1 MALRYPV
8 AQKTNPTG
16 HGWRLGPAM
25 RLSLLLGL
33 AITPSMGTPTMASDQ
48 QAEPRLVF
56 ETNGDQLTIS
66 GVLQPA
72 APGDY
77 VAKLEVIKS
86 GPNGKATTRQSN
98 RITVNGDKA
107 YPSSKVSL
115 RLSTGDHVTAR
126 LDLFS
131 NDKLLQSTNREF
143 EFGAPAPE
151 DKTHL

>member
-1 MALRYPV
+1 MALRHPV
-8 AQKTNPTG
+8 SQKTIPTG
-16 HGWRLGPAM
+16 HGRRLGPAM

-33 AITPSMGTPTMASDQ
+33 AVTPSMGTPTMAADQ
-48 QAEPRLVF
+48 KAEPRLVF

-66 GVLQPA
+66 GVLHPA

-98 RITVNGDKA
+98 RIMVNGDKT

-131 NDKLLQSTNREF
+131 NDKLLQSTHREF
-143 EFGAPAPE
+143 DFGTSAPE
-151 DKTHL
+151 DKNHL